1 MNMKQD
7 TLLTAF
13 RMALAVALIG
23 GLSTAVTLRAE
34 DSTGT
39 NSCTAM
45 NNAAGVQN
53 VDADKKVSKKDK
65 KTDKKA
71 KKAQKA
77 AEAAAAAA
85 ATAARGGMANGSTK
99 VTTTAAVVQQGSTKG
114 VGQGASVP
122 IKVFTVD
129 F

>member
-45 NNAAGVQN
+45 HNAAGVQN

-65 KTDKKA
+65 KKDKKA

-85 ATAARGGMANGSTK
+85 ATATPSTNAP
-99 VTTTAAVVQQGSTKG
+99 TASAPAK
-114 VGQGASVP
+114 
-122 IKVFTVD
+122 
-129 F
+129 

>member
-65 KTDKKA
+65 KA

-85 ATAARGGMANGSTK
+85 AATPSTN
-99 VTTTAAVVQQGSTKG
+99 APTK
-114 VGQGASVP
+114 
-122 IKVFTVD
+122 
-129 F
+129 